1 MFIILQLRDEVAKP
15 EAHKKTAL
23 SEVAILSFPPF
34 SLTFLSMLRIYL
46 LFFFAM
52 FNWNVSASVNLHK
65 GGEVAALPSYEEKEE
80 QFKEQVTWAH
90 PYDKNSSVSN
100 LRTCMFLID
109 IGFKGLYFF

>member
-1 MFIILQLRDEVAKP
+1 
-15 EAHKKTAL
+15 
-23 SEVAILSFPPF
+23 
-34 SLTFLSMLRIYL
+34 
-46 LFFFAM
+46 M

-90 PYDKNSSVSN
+90 PYDKNSSESN

-109 IGFKGLYFF
+109 SGFKGLYFF